1 MKKLIPAAA
10 SLALVLGA
18 SVVSAAPAN
27 AAAPARAAAPIA
39 KAAQDDDT
47 VVLPGRVA
55 GALRRTQNSLNN
67 AEQHIDEGEY
77 TQAVTSLR
85 GVRRNM
91 YRADKA
97 ARHQMN
103 AIADP
108 DAETTP
114 GPDSVVAVL
123 TMDSTAVETLSGL
136 FDTNSKGVV
145 IGLTHALYRTMNARD
160 KLLDSVIALDP
171 EGAGADYSDGMADT
185 VDGYADEV
193 ATLQEAVT
201 DDTLSTGG
209 RLVLSKA
216 LAQSQATAGKVNLA
230 FGGGE

>member
-193 ATLQEAVT
+193 STLQEAVT